1 MLNSLS
7 NMDIFCFFK
16 GQPSSEQ
23 AESDG
28 KLPDEDTAA
37 ADPETCLFNEG
48 EIKETFLMTS
58 VTETTQMLWLK
69 SGMPSDAKSEF

>member
-48 EIKETFLMTS
+48 EIKEKMTS
-58 VTETTQMLWLK
+58 VTETTQKPWLK

>member
-37 ADPETCLFNEG
+37 TDPETCLFNEG
-48 EIKETFLMTS
+48 EIIC
-58 VTETTQMLWLK
+58 
-69 SGMPSDAKSEF
+69 